1 MVSHPFPLKRQ
12 KKLANKLA
20 ESGVPPSHG
29 LGKEFPECL
38 RIVLAED
45 MGAPPAL
52 PAAPCPWI
60 PQATQSITW
69 PGGRRSAKYGLR
81 FGVIYNPP
89 KCQVG
94 SVCWNLLDCIKACSV
109 VMVAPCLQGGPRLVA
124 HRLRWGPHVTGK
136 QGQRARSPGPSARG
150 LSEDLPGPPRPRCSR
165 GCLVH
170 GFLGTPPC
178 CTASNSCDKEVDS
191 NGADIVKIVGLEVCE
206 MEKTNISYQEEG

>member
-1 MVSHPFPLKRQ
+1 MSSGEWLSSPRTPGVVSLRLAKYVENSQMDTRISWPQGKVGSYSALKNTLVRKHCEFWPYPTPYMVSHPFPLKRQ

-60 PQATQSITW
+60 RQATQSITW

-124 HRLRWGPHVTGK
+124 HRLRWGPRVG
-136 QGQRARSPGPSARG
+136 S
-150 LSEDLPGPPRPRCSR
+150 
-165 GCLVH
+165 
-170 GFLGTPPC
+170 TPTRHLHEKYQVC
-178 CTASNSCDKEVDS
+178 CKV
-191 NGADIVKIVGLEVCE
+191 
-206 MEKTNISYQEEG
+206 

>member
-1 MVSHPFPLKRQ
+1 MSSGEWLSSPRTPGVVSLRLAKYVENSQMDTRISWPQGKVGSYSALKNTLVRKHCEFWPYPTPYMVSHPFPLKRQ

-60 PQATQSITW
+60 RQATQSITW

-109 VMVAPCLQGGPRLVA
+109 VMVAPYLQGGPRLVA
-124 HRLRWGPHVTGK
+124 HRLRWGP
-136 QGQRARSPGPSARG
+136 R
-150 LSEDLPGPPRPRCSR
+150 
-165 GCLVH
+165 
-170 GFLGTPPC
+170 
-178 CTASNSCDKEVDS
+178 VD
-191 NGADIVKIVGLEVCE
+191 
-206 MEKTNISYQEEG
+206 TYTR